1 MWIYPRTDS
10 RRMKN
15 QFPIFVSIL
24 TLLAVV
30 SATSVSAVPIKH
42 EFIAI
47 DEGLAMLLHVNENDS
62 SKDWRVPIGQAQ
74 ARDMQLIGNGR
85 ILIGH
90 DRGYSEFSI
99 ATGKVLKEFTALSGA
114 ASVRR
119 LTNGHTLIAGIDMNG
134 AKGVVLLDLDSA
146 DKIQSQTVYP
156 DKYVRMVR
164 HTAKGTLLMACDTT
178 IKESDGAGH
187 YLWEATVEKFGH
199 AWKAVRL
206 PNGHLF
212 ASAGYGGFMVELD
225 ADGKVLRKFG
235 GKETTPAAVN
245 SKFFAMFQLLANGHV
260 VVANWQGHGP
270 GHGASGVQLLEFDQ
284 HDDIVWQWSKAELI
298 SSLQGVLVLDGL
310 NTAVLH
316 DERNGPMEPVPH

>member
-1 MWIYPRTDS
+1 
-10 RRMKN
+10 MKA
-15 QFPIFVSIL
+15 QFPIFASFL
-24 TLLAVV
+24 ALLAAISANSVV
-30 SATSVSAVPIKH
+30 AAPIKH

-47 DEGLAMLLHVNENDS
+47 DEGLAMLLHVNENDP
-62 SKDWRVPIGQAQ
+62 SKDWRVPTGQAF

-99 ATGKVLKEFTALSGA
+99 ATGKILKEFTALSGVS
-114 ASVRR
+114 SVRR
-119 LTNGHTLIAGIDMNG
+119 LENGHSLIAGIALNG
-134 AKGVVLLDLDSA
+134 AKGVVLLELDAA
-146 DKIQSQTVYP
+146 DNIQRQTVYP

-164 HTAKGTLLMACDTT
+164 HTAQGTLLIPCDKA

-187 YLWEATVEKFGH
+187 YIWEATVEKFGH

-206 PNGHLF
+206 PNGHVF

-225 ADGKVLRKFG
+225 PEGKVLRKFG

-245 SKFFAMFQLLANGHV
+245 SNFFAMFQLLANGHV

-270 GHGASGVQLLEFDQ
+270 GHGASGVQLLEFNQ
-284 HDDIVWQWSKAELI
+284 SGEIVWHWSRAELI
-298 SSLQGVLVLDGL
+298 SSLQGVLVFDGL
-310 NTAVLH
+310 DTAVLH
-316 DERNGPMEPVPH
+316 DERNGPMEPVRR